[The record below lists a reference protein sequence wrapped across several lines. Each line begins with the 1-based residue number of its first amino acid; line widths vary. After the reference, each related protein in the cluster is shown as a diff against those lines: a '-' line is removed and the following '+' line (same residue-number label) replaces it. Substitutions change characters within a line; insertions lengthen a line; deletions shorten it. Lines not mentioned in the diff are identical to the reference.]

1 MGQKQRNSGVLKIF
15 SQPNNNNN
23 NNNINNTELADAS
36 SSGSER
42 VGEDPGVHS
51 DEPWGQDV
59 LQQRIKYFN
68 KVISATGASIDKAA
82 VEEATARMLNPFEKE
97 EALGWQL
104 YLFKTALYYPFQMD
118 HLKVYA
124 LSLCKD
130 LHM

>member
-15 SQPNNNNN
+15 SQLNNNNN
-23 NNNINNTELADAS
+23 NNNAELADAS

-68 KVISATGASIDKAA
+68 KVISATGASIDKVAA
-82 VEEATARMLNPFEKE
+82 EEATARMLNPFKKE

-104 YLFKTALYYPFQMD
+104 YLFKAALYYP
-118 HLKVYA
+118 
-124 LSLCKD
+124 LSNGSSKSL
-130 LHM
+130 